1 MIFAIR
7 YAIQLQVLGEGQCDV
22 GIVNSSIFDAS
33 KYADAGRLY
42 VDFGQPAQCS
52 GEVTRWEFCYIALAV
67 QAGPRSS
74 TRSSDQNAITAVMLR
89 RETTQSTQ
97 ESYRIINVYNINI
110 DGARGSSEGYLT
122 ACDSI
127 DSEDAM
133 YIERGDLL
141 GFICGETVRT
151 IFMSSESLVQSQ
163 PSSSSGGT
171 IRVFNISSMQQDS
184 SAGNRASYL
193 TGMNPI
199 QEDRFELITA
209 SVISLLRVIMSKQF
223 NYRLT

>member
-1 MIFAIR
+1 M
-7 YAIQLQVLGEGQCDV
+7 QVLGEGQCDV
-22 GIVNSSIFDAS
+22 GVVNSSIFDAS
-33 KYADAGRLY
+33 QYADAGRLY

-52 GEVTRWEFCYIALAV
+52 GEVIRWEFCYIALVV
-67 QAGPRSS
+67 QSGPKSS
-74 TRSSDQNAITAVMLR
+74 TRNSDQNVITAVVLR
-89 RETTQSTQ
+89 RDTTGTQ
-97 ESYRIINVYNINI
+97 GSYRIINVYNINI

-133 YIERGDLL
+133 YMERGDLL
-141 GFICGETVRT
+141 GFICGETIRT